1 MIPFILSPLGRVLLG
16 LAFVAGLLTAAWFDG
31 YASGM
36 KAERTAVLTRSVEVL
51 RERSRV
57 DEQTR
62 NMDSPELC
70 RALGGK
76 WVLEDNDCQ

>member
-1 MIPFILSPLGRVLLG
+1 MSFLLSPIGRALLG
-16 LAFVAGLLTAAWFDG
+16 LVFVAGLLAAAWFDG
-31 YASGM
+31 YTSGL
-36 KAERTAVLTRSVEVL
+36 KDGRAAILTRSVEVL
-51 RERSRV
+51 RERNRV
-57 DEQTR
+57 DEQAR